1 MKLDSKARYA
11 KTHEWARK
19 DGDSLLVGISDH
31 AQDSLGDIVYIDL
44 PEASASFAAGEN
56 FGVVESVKAAS
67 DLYLPVAGTIK
78 EVNQALSDQPD
89 LINKDCYGEGW
100 ILRISP
106 EDDSAF
112 DSLLSPEAY
121 EKLAAE
127 D

>member
-19 DGDSLLVGISDH
+19 DGDSLLIGISDH

-44 PEASASFAAGEN
+44 PEAGTSFTAGEN

-67 DLYLPVAGTIK
+67 DLYLPVSGTVK
-78 EVNQALSDQPD
+78 EVNQNLSEQPD

-100 ILRISP
+100 ILRITP
-106 EDDSAF
+106 DDTSAF
-112 DSLLSPEAY
+112 DELLSPEAY

-127 D
+127 E